1 MSDEDQY
8 EYLDKSDLADI
19 IFFLRRGVLV
29 VEQLIKESVGVS
41 GLHLNTDVATWDE
54 LLEGG
59 CYEEWLIELSKA
71 IEVAHEQE

>member
-29 VEQLIKESVGVS
+29 VEQLIKES
-41 GLHLNTDVATWDE
+41 TEDE
-54 LLEGG
+54 
-59 CYEEWLIELSKA
+59 
-71 IEVAHEQE
+71 